1 MKLETKAELIN
12 LCSAINDLGA
22 ALALT
27 IGLDNA
33 ANLRTAA
40 VAARNALIK
49 EGAPATAER
58 TARDTKTSSMTVAVE
73 GKDTYDAALPAPTE
87 TPMTRPNL
95 DLSARVMDEIN
106 SGNPYG
112 A

>member
-1 MKLETKAELIN
+1 
-12 LCSAINDLGA
+12 
-22 ALALT
+22 
-27 IGLDNA
+27 
-33 ANLRTAA
+33 
-40 VAARNALIK
+40 
-49 EGAPATAER
+49 
-58 TARDTKTSSMTVAVE
+58 MTVAVE